1 MCSCKDSK
9 NKGKTLLSEHDFFYV
24 IVKKGAFRIEI
35 VEQWGKKM
43 SDCLVL
49 LRINRTFVANY

>member
-1 MCSCKDSK
+1 MI
-9 NKGKTLLSEHDFFYV
+9 FFYV

-49 LRINRTFVANY
+49 LRINRTFVANYLPFVARLPSHAD